1 MSLSAQ
7 PNRRPGRV
15 ARLASRALAV
25 LASLPL
31 SFAPLPAGAQ
41 TAIPIVRDAEIEA
54 LMRDYARPILKAAGL
69 ESANVEVVL
78 VADRSFNAFVTGR
91 RIFFHT
97 GALIQAETP
106 NEIIGVLAH
115 EAGHL
120 AGGHQERLH
129 EQLRRANALAVAGMM
144 LGMGLAAAGGITG
157 NNTLGAAGG
166 GIAMGAPEAAIRG
179 LLGYQRSEETTADR
193 SAIDYLLKT
202 GQSPR
207 GMLKTFERFASAMSL
222 AGVQVDP
229 YTISH
234 PMPRERIGSLETIA
248 KQSPYWDRKDPA
260 ELQVRHDMMRAKLLA
275 YTQGQGA
282 VRRAFQGEAA
292 RSQAGRYGDAIVTYL
307 YGQPKAALDKVDA
320 LLKAQPKN
328 PYLHELRGD
337 ILIKSGRAG
346 DAVGAYSRAVSLD
359 PAKTGLLRVGYGQA
373 LLASGQPD
381 QVKKAVAELSAGLD
395 RDKEFV
401 TGYRYLA
408 QAYGQTGDVGM
419 AELTSAEGHYYS
431 GNLREAK
438 IFAARAQTKLRKGS
452 PAWVRAQDIIN
463 QKPPRK

>member
-1 MSLSAQ
+1 MAIAVQ
-7 PNRRPGRV
+7 QNRSRAA
-15 ARLASRALAV
+15 ARLASRCLAALVA
-25 LASLPL
+25 LPL
-31 SFAPLPAGAQ
+31 AFAPMPAYAQ
-41 TAIPIVRDAEIEA
+41 TAVPIVRDAEIEA

-78 VADRSFNAFVTGR
+78 VADKSFNAFVTGR

-97 GALIQAETP
+97 GALMQAETP
-106 NEIIGVLAH
+106 NEVIGVLAH
-115 EAGHL
+115 ETGHL

-129 EQLRRANALAVAGMM
+129 EQLRRANAIAVAGML
-144 LGMGLAAAGGITG
+144 LGIGVAAAGGATG
-157 NNTLGAAGG
+157 NNALGAAGG
-166 GIAMGAPEAAIRG
+166 GIAMGAPEVAIRG

-234 PMPRERIGSLETIA
+234 PMPRERIGALETIA

-260 ELQVRHDMMRAKLLA
+260 ELQLRHDMMRVKLAA

-282 VRRAFQGEAA
+282 VQRMFRGEAA
-292 RSQAGRYGDAIVTYL
+292 RGPAARYGDAIVTYL

-320 LLKAQPKN
+320 LLKSQPKN

-337 ILIKSGRAG
+337 ILIKSRRGA
-346 DAVGAYSRAVSLD
+346 DAAAAYARAVSLD
-359 PAKTGLLRVGYGQA
+359 PARTGLLRVGYGQA
-373 LLASGQPD
+373 LLASGKPD
-381 QVKKAVAELSAGLD
+381 DVKKAVTELSAGLH

-408 QAYGQTGDVGM
+408 QAYGMTGDVGM
-419 AELTSAEGHYYS
+419 AELTTAEGHYYS
-431 GNLREAK
+431 GQLREAK

-452 PAWVRAQDIIN
+452 PPWVRAQDIIN
-463 QKPPRK
+463 MRSKNR